1 MGHIILVHRMENI
14 QNIWRKSITNNSYT
28 THATHTAHA
37 TLLQSCYCLNYS
49 LRMAQI
55 WPIMTHDDWVW
66 QGMTYQGSGGLQGVQ
81 GGVRGHQGS
90 LGASRLLPMPKWVIK
105 QQNNGSK
112 PWLKVPEV
120 CPDPKFMVFTHFWSI
135 WGHLDAV
142 KQCYT
147 VKMQYCQNHWFLD
160 ILLCPL
166 QPTKRCNFWM
176 VS

>member
-1 MGHIILVHRMENI
+1 MGHLILVHRMENI
-14 QNIWRKSITNNSYT
+14 QNIWRQSITNNIYT
-28 THATHTAHA
+28 THATHTTHA

-55 WPIMTHDDWVW
+55 WPIMTKDDWVW
-66 QGMTYQGSGGLQGVQ
+66 QGMIYQGSGGVQGVQ
-81 GGVRGHQGS
+81 GHQGA
-90 LGASRLLPMPKWVIK
+90 LGASRLLPMPKWVKK
-105 QQNNGSK
+105 QQNYSSK

-120 CPDPKFMVFTHFWSI
+120 CSDTKGMVYTHFWSI
-135 WGHLDAV
+135 WGHLDAL
-142 KQCYT
+142 KQCFT

>member
-28 THATHTAHA
+28 THATHTTHA
-37 TLLQSCYCLNYS
+37 TLLQSCYRLNYS
-49 LRMAQI
+49 LWMAQKL
-55 WPIMTHDDWVW
+55 PIMNHDGW
-66 QGMTYQGSGGLQGVQ
+66 GMAYQGSGGLQGVQ
-81 GGVRGHQGS
+81 GGVRGHQGA

-120 CPDPKFMVFTHFWSI
+120 CPDPKWMVFTHFWSI

-142 KQCYT
+142 KQFYT
-147 VKMQYCQNHWFLD
+147 VKMQCCQNHWFPD

-166 QPTKRCNFWM
+166 QPTKRCNFWI